1 MDFLFYFNKWH
12 IFGKFSILLLH
23 SVGMEML
30 ILIML
35 SIAVDTIYLPTK
47 SNRQYPTVFSVELM
61 VVLNK
66 KLSIVARVELL
77 P

>member
-1 MDFLFYFNKWH
+1 
-12 IFGKFSILLLH
+12 
-23 SVGMEML
+23 ML
-30 ILIML
+30 ILIIL

-61 VVLNK
+61 VLNK